1 MLSELRPPVY
11 KTDAPELFFVSIIP
25 NFAGNE
31 EYLAELIT
39 KRYTHA
45 GITRF
50 AMSYPMHPQGMD
62 VYDKIRQQAASFRRL
77 KSLLKDAPFKLG
89 VLIQSS
95 IGHGGY
101 WNLAPECG
109 ISGTKSLAGDGTES
123 IRFCPY
129 EPNFLDYIYNA
140 VKMIALEGP
149 DFFMGDD
156 DMRMGENCYCHNH
169 LDVLEKKTGRRFTR
183 EELVEYLKDV
193 KPFDPIACA
202 FEEANIE
209 GMDALCKAI
218 RRACDE
224 VNPEINGAVC
234 ICGPRFDYVPSQ
246 LKYIG
251 GPHPFL
257 RISNANYLESNAKDQ
272 ARVDRGTSWQTVN
285 FRKLGV
291 PLLDESDTCPHNR
304 FSKSARTMNLH
315 IVSGILHGTDGG
327 KLWLDQSVYPLP
339 EESNFYEN
347 TIAANQGLYR
357 ELHRLMRGFTAEGTA
372 TRIPAFESEPYPH
385 IGMGF
390 HYKSDWG
397 VYAFGR
403 MGIPMHYTDMDGKGI
418 TLIAGEQ
425 VIYYTDEQIRKMLSG
440 ACLLDGVAA
449 SILTARGYSDLI
461 GVRAECDNM
470 KTIKTGSVQEQM
482 LSAGKRKNS
491 FKANSEASLLE
502 PPVRMSFSARDN
514 TAKLEMLPGAEPLSR
529 VTMTAYKGAEAE
541 YIMPGAVYFENSLG
555 GKVVTMCMDV
565 MAWPY
570 MMVLNPCRKK
580 FYLSILEKL
589 GGVPAWINTAQDC
602 KLICGKLADGRTMLA
617 AINYG
622 YDPMPLEL
630 TVKMKVS
637 KIMEVQGDGGYQAL
651 EFVQDGDQLKVN
663 RTLEAA
669 QISIMVIE

>member
-1 MLSELRPPVY
+1 MDFKFCPPVY

-25 NFAGNE
+25 NFVGQE
-31 EYLAELIT
+31 EYIADMIT
-39 KRYTHA
+39 QRYNHA

-50 AMSYPMHPQGMD
+50 AMCYPMHPQGMD
-62 VYDKIRQQAASFRRL
+62 VYDKIRQQAASFRRVRE
-77 KSLLKDAPFKLG
+77 LLKDAPFKLG

-101 WNLAPECG
+101 WNLAPECS
-109 ISGTKSLAGDGTES
+109 ITGTKSLSEDGIES

-129 EPNFLDYIYNA
+129 EPNLNEYIYNA
-140 VKMIALEGP
+140 VKIVALEKP

-156 DMRMGENCYCHNH
+156 DMRMSSNCFCHYH
-169 LDVLEKKTGRRFTR
+169 LDALEKKTGRRFTR
-183 EELVEYLKDV
+183 EELSEYLKTA
-193 KPFDPIACA
+193 KPHDPIACA
-202 FEEANIE
+202 FEEVNIE
-209 GMDALCKAI
+209 GMDNLCKSI
-218 RRACDE
+218 RKACDE

-251 GPHPFL
+251 GPQPFL

-272 ARVDRGTSWQTVN
+272 ARVDRNTSWQTVN

-327 KLWLDQSVYPLP
+327 KLWLDASVQPLR
-339 EESNFYEN
+339 EESDFYEN

-357 ELHRLMRGFTAEGTA
+357 ELHRLMRSFTPECPI
-372 TRIPAFESEPYPH
+372 TRIPPFESEPYPH
-385 IGMGF
+385 IGMKF
-390 HYKSDWG
+390 HSKSDWG
-397 VYAFGR
+397 VYALGR
-403 MGIPMHYTDMDGKGI
+403 MGIPVYYTGMDGKGI

-425 VIYYTDEQIRKMLSG
+425 VIYYTDEQLKTMLSG
-440 ACLLDGVAA
+440 SCLIDGVAA
-449 SILTARGYSDLI
+449 SILTARGFSELI

-470 KTIKTGSVQEQM
+470 GTINTGSVQEQM

-491 FKANSEASLLE
+491 FKANNEASLLE
-502 PPVRMSFSARDN
+502 PRVYMSYSARDN
-514 TAKLEMLPGAEPLSR
+514 TSKLEMLPGADPLSR
-529 VTMTAYKGAEAE
+529 VTMTAYKGAQSE
-541 YIMPGAVYFENSLG
+541 YIMPGTVYFENSSG
-555 GKVVTMCMDV
+555 GKIVTVSMDV

-570 MMVLNPCRKK
+570 MMVLNPTRKK

-589 GGVPAWINTAQDC
+589 GGIPAWINTAQDC
-602 KLICGKLADGRTMLA
+602 KLIYGKLADGATFCT

-630 TVKMKVS
+630 TFKSKVS
-637 KIMEVQGDGGYQAL
+637 EIRELQGDGSYKTL
-651 EFVQDGDQLKVN
+651 NFTQDKDQLKIE

-669 QISIMVIE
+669 QISIMVIR